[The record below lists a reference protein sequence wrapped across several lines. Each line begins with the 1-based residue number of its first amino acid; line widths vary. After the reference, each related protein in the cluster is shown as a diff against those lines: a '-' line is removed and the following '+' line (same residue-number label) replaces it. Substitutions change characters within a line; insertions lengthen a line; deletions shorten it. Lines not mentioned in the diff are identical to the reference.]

1 MAAIRF
7 RQRRTRRWWYLGM
20 TLAAVAFLATVFVAG
35 SSANLAGSTFEGNDG
50 NLVVNTAGD
59 HDWDNAPNLSVGQ
72 DIATGQGD
80 NSFGQGT
87 KEDDSNVTVVA
98 GSIPNSKADLARFA
112 VAGEVIG
119 TDTYMY
125 LAWSRENKSGTVN
138 FDFEL
143 NKLAQPDLT
152 TPGAKT
158 LNRSVND
165 LLINYA
171 FQGGSNSPTLTKYHW
186 TGSAWSNDGVISSA
200 CSEGATNSATVSE
213 NLGGKPAVDRPAQQF
228 GEASINLTCAG
239 IVPAGACESFG
250 SGYVKSRSSTAFT
263 SEIKDFIAPI
273 PVSFSNC
280 GKVII
285 RKVTVPSP
293 DPLDSTFSYS
303 TTGGLDPATFT
314 LKNGGAQDYGSAVK
328 AGSYSATEA
337 DPAPNYVLSS
347 LDCSAS
353 SLTHGSTVSTDLGT
367 RTASF
372 TLKALDTIDCTFT
385 NTLQQ
390 GAIKVKKFSIKG
402 QALAGAVFSIA
413 GQNVTTG
420 DDGTA
425 CVDHLNF
432 GSYDVSE
439 VSAPPG
445 YSRDDTSTHSVAVN
459 AVNTCATIG
468 VPLSLQFN
476 DTPLTDIAASAQSQ
490 APGGT
495 QSTVSCVN
503 QNGGADV
510 GNSPQG
516 PAESPAV
523 AATGLAPGTY
533 VCTIVVD
540 P

>member
-1 MAAIRF
+1 
-7 RQRRTRRWWYLGM
+7 
-20 TLAAVAFLATVFVAG
+20 
-35 SSANLAGSTFEGNDG
+35 
-50 NLVVNTAGD
+50 
-59 HDWDNAPNLSVGQ
+59 
-72 DIATGQGD
+72 
-80 NSFGQGT
+80 
-87 KEDDSNVTVVA
+87 
-98 GSIPNSKADLARFA
+98 
-112 VAGEVIG
+112 
-119 TDTYMY
+119 
-125 LAWSRENKSGTVN
+125 
-138 FDFEL
+138 
-143 NKLAQPDLT
+143 
-152 TPGAKT
+152 
-158 LNRSVND
+158 
-165 LLINYA
+165 
-171 FQGGSNSPTLTKYHW
+171 
-186 TGSAWSNDGVISSA
+186 
-200 CSEGATNSATVSE
+200 VSE

-280 GKVII
+280 GRVII
-285 RKVTVPSP
+285 RKVTSPSP

-303 TTGGLDPATFT
+303 TTGGLSPASFT

-353 SLTHGSTVSTDLGT
+353 SLTHGSTVSTDLAS

-372 TLKALDTIDCTFT
+372 TLKALDTIDCTYT

-476 DTPLTDIAASAQSQ
+476 DTPLTDIHITSDSQ
-490 APGGT
+490 AVGGT
-495 QSTVSCVN
+495 NSQITCVDAANANIGDSPSGNVEHAAVSAPN
-503 QNGGADV
+503 L
-510 GNSPQG
+510 S
-516 PAESPAV
+516 
-523 AATGLAPGTY
+523 PGTY
-533 VCTIVVD
+533 TCTVVVD

>member
-1 MAAIRF
+1 
-7 RQRRTRRWWYLGM
+7 
-20 TLAAVAFLATVFVAG
+20 V
-35 SSANLAGSTFEGNDG
+35 
-50 NLVVNTAGD
+50 
-59 HDWDNAPNLSVGQ
+59 
-72 DIATGQGD
+72 ATGQGD

-87 KEDDSNVTVVA
+87 KEDDTNVTVVA

-171 FQGGSNSPTLTKYHW
+171 FQGGSNTPTLTKYHW

-200 CSEGATNSATVSE
+200 CSEGATNSVTVSE
-213 NLGGKPAVDRPAQQF
+213 NLGGKTAVDRPPQQF
-228 GEASINLTCAG
+228 GEAAINLTCAG

-285 RKVTVPSP
+285 RKVTDPSP

-303 TTGGLDPATFT
+303 TTGGLSPASFT
-314 LKNGGAQDYGSAVK
+314 LKNGGAQDYGNQVHQ
-328 AGSYSATEA
+328 GSYSATEA
-337 DPAPNYVLSS
+337 DPAPNYALSS
-347 LDCSAS
+347 INCSAS
-353 SLTHGSTVSTDLGT
+353 SLSHGSTVSTDLAT

-372 TLKALDTIDCTFT
+372 TLNASDTIDCTFT

-420 DDGTA
+420 ADGTA

-432 GSYDVSE
+432 GSYAVSE

-445 YSRDDTSTHSVAVN
+445 YSRDDTSTHSVAVD

-476 DTPLTDIAASAQSQ
+476 DTPLTDIHITADSQ
-490 APGGT
+490 AVGGT
-495 QSTVSCVN
+495 NSQITCVDSSAANIGDSPSGNVEHAAVSAPN
-503 QNGGADV
+503 L
-510 GNSPQG
+510 S
-516 PAESPAV
+516 
-523 AATGLAPGTY
+523 PGTY
-533 VCTIVVD
+533 TCTVVVD